1 MQKWLEKEFQR
12 KEERIEKAIDLF
24 QHNLFIQTNSNV
36 MPYNKDEQKVFQAI
50 QSDNLEFKENN
61 FEATIENIAISKKPT
76 WFIQLVLYV
85 LSI

>member
-1 MQKWLEKEFQR
+1 L
-12 KEERIEKAIDLF
+12 L

-36 MPYNKDEQKVFQAI
+36 IPYNKDEQKVFQAI

-76 WFIQLVLYV
+76 
-85 LSI
+85 